1 MIDMGETP
9 KNPPHPN
16 PLNHPLQSQSN
27 GYPGKRDY
35 SPGLE
40 GVIAGESALCE
51 VDEGEHGLRYRGYAV
66 SDLAEHAS
74 FEEVAYL
81 LLYGKLPTRK
91 ELEDFSEQLRRQWP
105 LPGPVEA
112 FIGVVPPDA
121 HPMDILRTGV
131 SLLGM
136 TDSDASGEG
145 DVLASPGRAGETG
158 TGDVLA
164 SPGGAGEIQN
174 SHDANLRKAVRLM
187 AQIPMIITNAHRLA
201 HARRHVQPRDDLRFA
216 ENLLYLLTDRY
227 GDEKAKAMARVLDAS
242 LILYA
247 EHEFNAST
255 FAARVTASTLTDL
268 YAAITSAVGT
278 LKGPLHGG
286 ANEAV
291 AAMLLEIKTRDRAE
305 KWVRDALAQKR
316 RVMGFGHRV
325 LRKGDARS
333 LIIQRHA
340 EVLSQACGDTR
351 WYDIATIV
359 DRVMQQEK
367 GLYPNLDFY
376 TAVAYLLMGIP
387 RDLYTPVF
395 VCSRITG
402 WCAHVI
408 EQQDH
413 NRLIRPRALYTGPPP
428 QSYVPIDR
436 RA

>member
-1 MIDMGETP
+1 MNDMGENRKTDV
-9 KNPPHPN
+9 
-16 PLNHPLQSQSN
+16 QA
-27 GYPGKRDY
+27 Y

-40 GVIAGESALCE
+40 GVIAGETALCQ
-51 VDEGEHGLRYRGYAV
+51 VDEGEIGLRYRGYAIG
-66 SDLAEHAS
+66 DLAEQAT

-81 LLYGKLPTRK
+81 LLFGKLPTRK
-91 ELEDFSEQLRRQWP
+91 ELEDFSAQVSRQWP

-112 FIGVVPPDA
+112 FIGVVPPSA

-136 TDSDASGEG
+136 TDPDADGEG
-145 DVLASPGRAGETG
+145 RVSARLGRE
-158 TGDVLA
+158 
-164 SPGGAGEIQN
+164 GAIVG
-174 SHDANLRKAVRLM
+174 SHEGNLRKAVRLL
-187 AQIPMIITNAHRLA
+187 AQIPIIIANAYRLA
-201 HARRHVQPRDDLRFA
+201 HAKRQVQPRADLSFA
-216 ENLLYLLTDRY
+216 ENLLYLLTDHDPLHPKAQRVPP
-227 GDEKAKAMARVLDAS
+227 DEQAKAMARALDVS

-268 YAAITSAVGT
+268 HAAITSAIAA

-291 AAMLLEIKTRDRAE
+291 AAMLLEIKSRDRAE
-305 KWVRDALAQKR
+305 AWVREKLARQQ

-325 LRKGDARS
+325 LRKGDPRS

-340 EVLSQACGDTR
+340 EALSRACGDTR

-367 GLYPNLDFY
+367 GLHPNLDFY

-387 RDLYTPVF
+387 RELYTPVF

-408 EQQDH
+408 EQQDN
-413 NRLIRPRALYTGPPP
+413 NRLIRPRATYVGPPP
-428 QSYVPIDR
+428 QAYVPIDR
-436 RA
+436 RP

>member
-1 MIDMGETP
+1 MDDKAKTDSSG
-9 KNPPHPN
+9 
-16 PLNHPLQSQSN
+16 
-27 GYPGKRDY
+27 Y

-51 VDEGEHGLRYRGYAV
+51 VDEGAAGLRYRGYAIG
-66 SDLAEHAS
+66 DLAEQAT
-74 FEEVAYL
+74 FEEVSYL
-81 LLYGKLPTRK
+81 LLFGKLPTRK
-91 ELEDFSEQLRRQWP
+91 ELDDFTAQLHTQWP

-112 FIGVVPPDA
+112 FIGVVPPSA

-136 TDSDASGEG
+136 TDQDAADNSRE
-145 DVLASPGRAGETG
+145 AS
-158 TGDVLA
+158 
-164 SPGGAGEIQN
+164 
-174 SHDANLRKAVRLM
+174 LRKSVRLL
-187 AQIPMIITNAHRLA
+187 AQVPILIANAHRLA
-201 HARRHVQPRDDLRFA
+201 HAKRQVQPRADQSLA
-216 ENLLYLLTDRY
+216 ENLLYLLTDRHR
-227 GDEKAKAMARVLDAS
+227 DEQARAMARVLDVS

-255 FAARVTASTLTDL
+255 FAARVAASTLTDL
-268 YAAITSAVGT
+268 HAAVTAAIAA

-291 AAMLLEIKTRDRAE
+291 AAMLLEIKSRDRAE
-305 KWVRDALAQKR
+305 RWVRDALAQKR

-333 LIIQRHA
+333 AIIQRHA
-340 EVLSQACGDTR
+340 EALSRACGDTR

-359 DRVMQQEK
+359 DRIMQQEK

-376 TAVAYLLMGIP
+376 TAVAYLLIGIP

-395 VCSRITG
+395 VSSRIAG

-413 NRLIRPRALYTGPPP
+413 NRLIRPRAAYVGPPP
-428 QSYVPIDR
+428 QAYVPLER
-436 RA
+436 RT

>member
-1 MIDMGETP
+1 MDDKAKTN
-9 KNPPHPN
+9 NP
-16 PLNHPLQSQSN
+16 
-27 GYPGKRDY
+27 GY

-51 VDEGEHGLRYRGYAV
+51 VDEGAAGLRYRGYAV
-66 SDLAEHAS
+66 GDLAEQAT
-74 FEEVAYL
+74 FEEVSYL
-81 LLYGKLPTRK
+81 LLFGKLPTRK
-91 ELEDFSEQLRRQWP
+91 ELDDFTAELHTQWP

-112 FIGVVPPDA
+112 FIGVVPPSA

-136 TDSDASGEG
+136 TDPDATGKG
-145 DVLASPGRAGETG
+145 GVLAPPGRE
-158 TGDVLA
+158 
-164 SPGGAGEIQN
+164 GANVDSRE
-174 SHDANLRKAVRLM
+174 ANLRKSVRLL
-187 AQIPMIITNAHRLA
+187 AQVPILIANAHRLA
-201 HARRHVQPRDDLRFA
+201 HAKRQVQPSPERSFA
-216 ENLLYLLTDRY
+216 ENLLYLLTDHDPLDTQCNRKSN
-227 GDEKAKAMARVLDAS
+227 GSPTEQRVPHEQTKAMARALDVS

-255 FAARVTASTLTDL
+255 FAARVAASTLTDL
-268 YAAITSAVGT
+268 HAAVTAAIAA

-291 AAMLLEIKTRDRAE
+291 AAMLLEIKSRDRAE
-305 KWVRDALAQKR
+305 RWVRDALAKKR

-333 LIIQRHA
+333 AIIQRHA
-340 EVLSQACGDTR
+340 EALSRACADTR

-359 DRVMQQEK
+359 DRIMQQEK
-367 GLYPNLDFY
+367 GLFPNLDFY
-376 TAVAYLLMGIP
+376 TAVTYLLIGIP

-395 VCSRITG
+395 VCSRIAG

-413 NRLIRPRALYTGPPP
+413 NRLIRPRAAYVGPPP
-428 QSYVPIDR
+428 QAYVPLER
-436 RA
+436 RT

>member
-1 MIDMGETP
+1 MSREKDE
-9 KNPPHPN
+9 
-16 PLNHPLQSQSN
+16 
-27 GYPGKRDY
+27 RY

-40 GVIAGESALCE
+40 GVLAGESALCQ
-51 VDEGEHGLRYRGYAV
+51 VDEGESGLRYRGYAV
-66 SDLAEHAS
+66 SDLAEHAT

-81 LLYGKLPTRK
+81 LLLGKLPARK
-91 ELEDFSEQLRRQWP
+91 ELDDFSNQLRQQWS

-112 FIGVVPPDA
+112 FIGVVSPTA

-136 TDSDASGEG
+136 TD
-145 DVLASPGRAGETG
+145 P
-158 TGDVLA
+158 
-164 SPGGAGEIQN
+164 
-174 SHDANLRKAVRLM
+174 DANNSSHEANVRKSIRLF
-187 AQIPMIITNAHRLA
+187 AQIPVLIATSHRR
-201 HARRHVQPRDDLRFA
+201 ARTKRPVHPRSDFSFA
-216 ENLLYLLTDRY
+216 ENILYLLTDRH
-227 GDEKAKAMARVLDAS
+227 GDQVAKAMARVLDVS

-268 YAAITSAVGT
+268 HAAITSAIGT
-278 LKGPLHGG
+278 LKGSLHGG

-291 AAMLLEIKTRDRAE
+291 AAMLLEVNSRDRAE
-305 KWVRDALAQKR
+305 RWVRDALAQKR

-340 EVLSQACGDTR
+340 ETLSRTCRDTR
-351 WYDIATIV
+351 WYEIATIM

-376 TAVAYLLMGIP
+376 TAVAYLLMDIP

-395 VCSRITG
+395 VCSRIAG

-413 NRLIRPRALYTGPPP
+413 NRLIRPRALYIGLPP
-428 QSYVPIDR
+428 QAYVSIDR

>member
-1 MIDMGETP
+1 MMIMSNKTENCINAMDEITRQS
-9 KNPPHPN
+9 PPQPS
-16 PLNHPLQSQSN
+16 PLSPDERGVNAA
-27 GYPGKRDY
+27 Y

-66 SDLAEHAS
+66 NDLAEHVI

-91 ELEDFSEQLRRQWP
+91 ELDDFSQELRTQWP

-121 HPMDILRTGV
+121 HPMDILRTGI

-136 TDSDASGEG
+136 TDPDSTDS
-145 DVLASPGRAGETG
+145 
-158 TGDVLA
+158 
-164 SPGGAGEIQN
+164 
-174 SHDANLRKAVRLM
+174 SHEANLRKAIRLL
-187 AQIPMIITNAHRLA
+187 AQIPMIITNAYRLA
-201 HARRHVQPRDDLRFA
+201 HAKRHVQPKQDLRFA
-216 ENLLYLLTDRY
+216 ENLLYLLTDRW
-227 GDEKAKAMARVLDAS
+227 GDDQAKVMARVLDVS

-268 YAAITSAVGT
+268 HAAITAAVGT

-291 AAMLLEIKTRDRAE
+291 ASMLLEIKTRDRAE
-305 KWVRDALAQKR
+305 PWIRDALAKKR

-340 EVLSQACGDTR
+340 EAMSRACGDTR
-351 WYDIATIV
+351 WYEIAKIV
-359 DRVMQQEK
+359 DGVMQKEK
-367 GLYPNLDFY
+367 ALYPNLDFY
-376 TAVAYLLMGIP
+376 TAVTYLLMGIP

-395 VCSRITG
+395 VCSRISG

-428 QSYVPIDR
+428 QAYVPIER
-436 RA
+436 RT

>member
-1 MIDMGETP
+1 MSDTGGNP
-9 KNPPHPN
+9 KTE
-16 PLNHPLQSQSN
+16 
-27 GYPGKRDY
+27 Y

-40 GVIAGESALCE
+40 GVLAGESALCQ
-51 VDEGEHGLRYRGYAV
+51 VDEGESGLRYRGYAV
-66 SDLAEHAS
+66 ADLAEQAS

-81 LLYGKLPTRK
+81 LLLGRLPTRK
-91 ELEDFSEQLRRQWP
+91 ELDDFSSQLRTQWV

-136 TDSDASGEG
+136 TDPDATDG
-145 DVLASPGRAGETG
+145 
-158 TGDVLA
+158 
-164 SPGGAGEIQN
+164 
-174 SHDANLRKAVRLM
+174 SHAANVRKSIRLL
-187 AQIPMIITNAHRLA
+187 AQIPVLITAAYRLA
-201 HARRHVQPRDDLRFA
+201 HAKRQVQPSPDLSFT
-216 ENLLYLLTDRY
+216 ENLLYLLTDRQ
-227 GDEKAKAMARVLDAS
+227 GDETAKAMARVLDVS

-255 FAARVTASTLTDL
+255 FAARVAASTLTDL
-268 YAAITSAVGT
+268 HAAITAAIGA

-291 AAMLLEIKTRDRAE
+291 AAMLLEIKSRDRAE
-305 KWVRDALAQKR
+305 RWVREALASKR

-325 LRKGDARS
+325 LKKGDARS
-333 LIIQRHA
+333 AIIQRHA
-340 EVLSQACGDTR
+340 ETLSRTCGDSR
-351 WYDIATIV
+351 WYEIATIL
-359 DRVMQQEK
+359 DRTMQQEK
-367 GLYPNLDFY
+367 GLFPNLDFY
-376 TAVAYLLMGIP
+376 TAVTYLLMDIP

-395 VCSRITG
+395 VCARIAG

-428 QSYVPIDR
+428 QTYVPLAQR
-436 RA
+436 T